1 MIRIDRIRIREFR
14 GIRDY
19 ALELKG
25 ESFAACGPNG
35 TGKSGIVDAVEF
47 ALTGRI
53 SRLSGQGTSGL
64 SVKMHGPHVD
74 CSDKPELASV
84 TMDVIIPS
92 LEGERATI
100 HRTVKNPAKP
110 TIMPDDVDVAAAFD
124 HFQRHPEF
132 VLSRR
137 ELMRYVLSEAGQ
149 RAKEVQSLLR
159 LDDIER
165 MRAVLQKVSNSCTK
179 ELPILRRNQVAAA
192 TQLLAALAIS
202 DLGKAALLAAV
213 NARRNVLGLSELA
226 DLDGTTSLK
235 DGVVAGHVAAV
246 ISKVPKLQ
254 AVADLTTLSGTLD
267 VFRSPQVRE
276 QCDVA
281 AKAITAFAGHGGDGD
296 DAVAREGLLQSA
308 LTLFDEAACPVCE
321 TDFEPVAFRER
332 VNGKLARLAALTAER
347 TALEATLGSLMDAMH
362 AAGSALTTVIDHA
375 GLLSPPVA
383 TPGMVQFRASL
394 RASYSQLKKLLPLVD
409 TAAVLPTVSHV
420 PGRVDAE
427 ITAVADIVARIPEPT
442 QQEAARDFLV
452 LTQERLAQ
460 FRKAKAETI
469 VGERRADLTARAL
482 QTFGIVT
489 TKALEAIYQKVES
502 TFSGHYR
509 TINNDDESAFTAKLV
524 PSAGKLAFDVDSYG
538 RGHFPP
544 GAYHSE
550 GHQDGMGLC
559 LYLALMGHLQSDHFT
574 LAVLDDVLMSVDSGH
589 RREVCNLLRSAFPN
603 TQFIFTTHDEVWL
616 RHMKSEGLI
625 KARNSAHFRT
635 WSVDLGPIEWDDHD
649 VWSELD
655 AHLARN
661 DVRAAAALL
670 RHYLEHFSKEAC
682 DRLRAEVEFKG
693 NAQFTLGDL
702 LPKATSAMAKLLK
715 QGKAAANSWGKRE
728 VVDAIGIREAAFS
741 TIVRRTE
748 VENWQV
754 NAAVHFNAW
763 ANFQKT
769 DFEPV
774 VASFRE
780 LTTAFSCPTCDA
792 MFHVSPE
799 RETKESLRCACGDLN
814 LNLIL
819 KKA

>member
-1 MIRIDRIRIREFR
+1 M
-14 GIRDY
+14 
-19 ALELKG
+19 
-25 ESFAACGPNG
+25 
-35 TGKSGIVDAVEF
+35 
-47 ALTGRI
+47 
-53 SRLSGQGTSGL
+53 
-64 SVKMHGPHVD
+64 
-74 CSDKPELASV
+74 ASV
-84 TMDVIIPS
+84 TMDVLIPS
-92 LEGERATI
+92 LGGKRATI

-110 TIMPDDVDVAAAFD
+110 TITPDDVDVVAAFD
-124 HFQRHPEF
+124 HVQRHPEF

-149 RAKEVQSLLR
+149 RSKEVQSLLR

-165 MRAVLQKVSNSCTK
+165 LRTILQKVTNACAR
-179 ELPILRRNQVAAA
+179 ELPILRRNQIAAE
-192 TQLLAALAIS
+192 TQLLAVLAIP

-213 NARRNVLGLSELA
+213 NARRNVLGLSGLA
-226 DLDGTTSLK
+226 DLEGTTLLK
-235 DGVVAGHVAAV
+235 DGIAAGHVAAAV
-246 ISKVPKLQ
+246 GKVPKLQ
-254 AVADLTTLSGTLD
+254 AVADLATLGGTLD
-267 VFRSPQVRE
+267 VLRSLDFGQR
-276 QCDVA
+276 CNVA
-281 AKAITAFAGHGGDGD
+281 ATATMDFAGHGGGGG

-308 LTLFDEAACPVCE
+308 LTLFDEEACPVCDTE
-321 TDFEPVAFRER
+321 FEPAAFRGR
-332 VNGKLARLAALTAER
+332 VNGKLAHLAAITAER
-347 TALEATLGSLMDAMH
+347 TALEATLGSLMDAMY

-383 TPGMVQFRASL
+383 TPGMVEFRASL
-394 RASYSQLKKLLPLVD
+394 RASYSQLKKLLPLAD
-409 TAAVLPTVSHV
+409 TAAVLPTVSRV
-420 PGRVDAE
+420 PGQVDAE
-427 ITAVADIVARIPEPT
+427 ITAVVAFVAGIPEPT

-452 LTQERLAQ
+452 LAQERLAQ
-460 FRKAKAETI
+460 YRKAKAET
-469 VGERRADLTARAL
+469 VAGERRADLGARAL
-482 QTFGIVT
+482 QTFGVVT
-489 TKALEAIYQKVES
+489 TKALEAIYQRVES

-509 TINNDDESAFTAKLV
+509 TINSDDESAFTARLV
-524 PSAGKLAFDVDSYG
+524 PSVGKLAFEVDFYG

-559 LYLALMGHLQSDHFT
+559 LYLALMGHLQSANFT

-589 RREVCNLLRSAFPN
+589 RREVCKLLRCAFPD

-625 KARNSAHFRT
+625 KGRNSAHFRT

-682 DRLRAEVEFKG
+682 DRLRADVEFRG

-702 LPKATSAMAKLLK
+702 LPRATGAMSRLLK

-728 VVDAIGIREAAFS
+728 VVDAIGAREAAFS
-741 TIVRRTE
+741 TMVRRTE
-748 VENWQV
+748 VENWQI

-763 ANFQKT
+763 ADFQQS

-780 LTTAFSCPTCDA
+780 LTTAFSCPSCHA

-814 LNLIL
+814 LNLL
-819 KKA
+819 AKKA